1 MTTQPTPPS
10 AKLNLRGAVD
20 LGALA
25 ARNTRREEVARRA
38 AADPDAVAQ
47 GSPFVV
53 DVTEETFAELVQ
65 SSVQVPLVLDLW
77 AEGYDTGAD
86 ALQALADE
94 YAGAFLLGRIDA
106 QAEPGLAQSLVQSLQ
121 ARAIPLVAAIV
132 KGQPIPLFT
141 GSYPTAEEIRPVLE
155 EVLRVAEA
163 NGVTGRVEGA
173 ATAAEAEP
181 AAPPVPPLHAEALA
195 AVEAG
200 DFDAA
205 TAAWTKALA
214 QDPATPRRPRAWP
227 GSVSCAASPAWT
239 SPRRGRPPPTPRTTC
254 RPRSS
259 WPTSTSSGATSRT
272 RSPACS
278 ASCSAPW
285 GGPRRGPHPP
295 RRPLLGRRRDRPARR
310 EGPAGAHPRPLLR
323 HRRAQAS
330 TASATAS
337 GPRSVVSST
346 AARQGCPTRRSAAS
360 PSQPSAVSTSDR

>member
-1 MTTQPTPPS
+1 MTTPTPPG

-38 AADPDAVAQ
+38 ADPEAA
-47 GSPFVV
+47 GPASPFVV
-53 DVTEETFAELVQ
+53 DVTEETFADLVQ

-77 AEGYDTGAD
+77 AEGYDTGAE
-86 ALQALADE
+86 ALQALAEE

-141 GSYPTAEEIRPVLE
+141 GSYPSAEEIRPVLE

-173 ATAAEAEP
+173 VQGEAEP
-181 AAPPVPPLHAEALA
+181 AAPPLHAEALA

-205 TAAWTKALA
+205 TAAWNKALA
-214 QDPATPRRPRAWP
+214 QDPRDAEATEGLARVGVLRRVAGVDLQEARA
-227 GSVSCAASPAWT
+227 AAAAAPDDVAAQIVVADLDLVGGHVEDAF
-239 SPRRGRPPPTPRTTC
+239 GR
-254 RPRSS
+254 
-259 WPTSTSSGATSRT
+259 
-272 RSPACS
+272 
-278 ASCSAPW
+278 
-285 GGPRRGPHPP
+285 
-295 RRPLLGRRRDRPARR
+295 LLGIVQRTVGDDRD
-310 EGPAGAHPRPLLR
+310 
-323 HRRAQAS
+323 
-330 TASATAS
+330 
-337 GPRSVVSST
+337 
-346 AARQGCPTRRSAAS
+346 AARTHLVDLFAVVGASDPRVVTARQALTRALF
-360 PSQPSAVSTSDR
+360 

>member
-38 AADPDAVAQ
+38 AADPDAVTQ

-77 AEGYDTGAD
+77 AEGYDTGAE

-214 QDPATPRRPRAWP
+214 QDPRDAEATEGLARVGVLRRVAGVDLAQARAAAADAP
-227 GSVSCAASPAWT
+227 DDVQAQIVVADLDLVGGHVEDAFARLLGIVQRTVGEDRDAARTHLVDLFSVV
-239 SPRRGRPPPTPRTTC
+239 
-254 RPRSS
+254 
-259 WPTSTSSGATSRT
+259 GATD
-272 RSPACS
+272 
-278 ASCSAPW
+278 
-285 GGPRRGPHPP
+285 PR
-295 RRPLLGRRRDRPARR
+295 
-310 EGPAGAHPRPLLR
+310 
-323 HRRAQAS
+323 
-330 TASATAS
+330 
-337 GPRSVVSST
+337 VVK
-346 AARQGCPTRRSAAS
+346 ARQALTRALF
-360 PSQPSAVSTSDR
+360 

>member
-163 NGVTGRVEGA
+163 NGVTGRVEGT
-173 ATAAEAEP
+173 ATTAETEP

-205 TAAWTKALA
+205 TAAYTKALA
-214 QDPATPRRPRAWP
+214 QDPRDAEATEGLARVGVLRRVAGVDLAQARA
-227 GSVSCAASPAWT
+227 AAAD
-239 SPRRGRPPPTPRTTC
+239 
-254 RPRSS
+254 
-259 WPTSTSSGATSRT
+259 
-272 RSPACS
+272 
-278 ASCSAPW
+278 APDDVQAQIVVADLDLV
-285 GGPRRGPHPP
+285 GGHVEDAFAR
-295 RRPLLGRRRDRPARR
+295 LLGIVQRTVGEDRD
-310 EGPAGAHPRPLLR
+310 
-323 HRRAQAS
+323 
-330 TASATAS
+330 
-337 GPRSVVSST
+337 
-346 AARQGCPTRRSAAS
+346 AARTHLVDLFAVVGAADPRVVKARQALTRALF
-360 PSQPSAVSTSDR
+360 

>member
-65 SSVQVPLVLDLW
+65 SSVPGPPGPGPVGRGLRHRRRRV
-77 AEGYDTGAD
+77 
-86 ALQALADE
+86 
-94 YAGAFLLGRIDA
+94 AGPRRRVRGCLPARPHRRPGRA
-106 QAEPGLAQSLVQSLQ
+106 GSGPV
-121 ARAIPLVAAIV
+121 ARAVVAGQGPIVAAAIV

-163 NGVTGRVEGA
+163 NGVTGRVEGRRDGGGGRARRA
-173 ATAAEAEP
+173 AGP
-181 AAPPVPPLHAEALA
+181 AAARR
-195 AVEAG
+195 G
-200 DFDAA
+200 
-205 TAAWTKALA
+205 
-214 QDPATPRRPRAWP
+214 PRR
-227 GSVSCAASPAWT
+227 
-239 SPRRGRPPPTPRTTC
+239 RRGRRLRRRDRRLDEGPGPGPPRRRGDRGPGPGRCPAPRRRRGP
-254 RPRSS
+254 RPGAGRRRRR
-259 WPTSTSSGATSRT
+259 PDDVQAQIVVADLDLVGATSRT

-285 GGPRRGPHPP
+285 GRTAT
-295 RRPLLGRRRDRPARR
+295 RPA
-310 EGPAGAHPRPLLR
+310 P
-323 HRRAQAS
+323 
-330 TASATAS
+330 T
-337 GPRSVVSST
+337 SST
-346 AARQGCPTRRSAAS
+346 SSPSSGRPTRAS
-360 PSQPSAVSTSDR
+360 

>member
-1 MTTQPTPPS
+1 MTTPTPPG

-38 AADPDAVAQ
+38 ADPEAA
-47 GSPFVV
+47 GPASPFVV
-53 DVTEETFAELVQ
+53 DVTEETFADLVQ

-77 AEGYDTGAD
+77 AEGYDTGAE
-86 ALQALADE
+86 ALQALAEE

-141 GSYPTAEEIRPVLE
+141 GSYPSVEEIRPVLE

-173 ATAAEAEP
+173 VQGEAEP
-181 AAPPVPPLHAEALA
+181 AEPAAPPLHAEALA

-205 TAAWTKALA
+205 TAAWNKALA
-214 QDPATPRRPRAWP
+214 QDPRDAEATEGLARVGVLRRVAGVDLQEARA
-227 GSVSCAASPAWT
+227 AAAAAPDDVAAQIVVADLDLVGGHVEDAF
-239 SPRRGRPPPTPRTTC
+239 GR
-254 RPRSS
+254 
-259 WPTSTSSGATSRT
+259 
-272 RSPACS
+272 
-278 ASCSAPW
+278 
-285 GGPRRGPHPP
+285 
-295 RRPLLGRRRDRPARR
+295 LLGIVQRTVGDDRD
-310 EGPAGAHPRPLLR
+310 
-323 HRRAQAS
+323 
-330 TASATAS
+330 
-337 GPRSVVSST
+337 
-346 AARQGCPTRRSAAS
+346 AARTHLVDLFAVVGASDPRVVTARQALTRALF
-360 PSQPSAVSTSDR
+360 

>member
-1 MTTQPTPPS
+1 MTTPTPPG

-38 AADPDAVAQ
+38 ADPEAA
-47 GSPFVV
+47 GPASPFVV
-53 DVTEETFAELVQ
+53 DVTEETFADLVQ

-77 AEGYDTGAD
+77 AEGYDTGAE
-86 ALQALADE
+86 ALQALAEE

-141 GSYPTAEEIRPVLE
+141 GSYPSAEEIRPVLE

-173 ATAAEAEP
+173 VQGEAEP

-214 QDPATPRRPRAWP
+214 QDPRDAEATEGLARVGVLRRVAGVDLQEARA
-227 GSVSCAASPAWT
+227 AAAAAPDDVAAQIVVADLDLVGGHVEDAF
-239 SPRRGRPPPTPRTTC
+239 GR
-254 RPRSS
+254 
-259 WPTSTSSGATSRT
+259 
-272 RSPACS
+272 
-278 ASCSAPW
+278 
-285 GGPRRGPHPP
+285 
-295 RRPLLGRRRDRPARR
+295 LLGIVQRTVGDDRD
-310 EGPAGAHPRPLLR
+310 
-323 HRRAQAS
+323 
-330 TASATAS
+330 
-337 GPRSVVSST
+337 
-346 AARQGCPTRRSAAS
+346 AARTHLVDLFAVVGASDPRVVTARQALTRALF
-360 PSQPSAVSTSDR
+360 

>member
-47 GSPFVV
+47 ASPFVV

-141 GSYPTAEEIRPVLE
+141 GSYPTAEEIRPVLD

-173 ATAAEAEP
+173 AASAEAEP
-181 AAPPVPPLHAEALA
+181 VAPPVPPLHAEALA

-205 TAAWTKALA
+205 TAAYTKALA
-214 QDPATPRRPRAWP
+214 QDPRDAEATEGLARVGVLRRVAGVDLAQARA
-227 GSVSCAASPAWT
+227 AAAD
-239 SPRRGRPPPTPRTTC
+239 
-254 RPRSS
+254 
-259 WPTSTSSGATSRT
+259 
-272 RSPACS
+272 
-278 ASCSAPW
+278 APDDVQAQIVVADLDLV
-285 GGPRRGPHPP
+285 GGHVEDAFAR
-295 RRPLLGRRRDRPARR
+295 LLGIVQRTVGDDRDAART
-310 EGPAGAHPRPLLR
+310 HLVDLF
-323 HRRAQAS
+323 
-330 TASATAS
+330 
-337 GPRSVVSST
+337 SVVGASDPRVVK
-346 AARQGCPTRRSAAS
+346 ARQALTRALF
-360 PSQPSAVSTSDR
+360 